1 MEKFNFGILLYFG
14 LIIGLAVGLF
24 LLQPEFEKDMYVS
37 GEELEIN
44 NVKFNGTS
52 GFSNNS
58 ILFNLENKNSEMD
71 VVVNRVKVVSAD
83 SFNRTFYVI
92 PEENNFPMG
101 SKRQITLTNVGWMK
115 DIKYVILI
123 FSSTNTL
130 CDSFTITA

>member
-1 MEKFNFGILLYFG
+1 MKKFNFGLLLYFG

-24 LLQPEFEKDMYVS
+24 LLQPEFEKELNVS
-37 GEELEIN
+37 GEELEII

-58 ILFNLENKNSEMD
+58 ILLNIENKNSEMD
-71 VVVNRVKVVSAD
+71 VVVNRVKVSRY
-83 SFNRTFYVI
+83 SFNRTFSVI

-101 SKRQITLTNVGWMK
+101 SKRQITLTNVGWVK

-130 CDSFTITA
+130 CDSFTKTA